1 VAAVYRGYIAIEKGF
16 FFPTDYS
23 IPASAVAILREG
35 LTLLLLVVWDL
46 AGPDPRDFSQKM
58 LDIEGFE
65 HDLHPHRLEVGLE
78 LLDHLDGRRAH
89 DDGNLPGSR
98 IELEQLQEL
107 PAAPLI
113 EDDEIE
119 QDQVRSVLT
128 RASITSISDVN
139 RSVLTR

>member
-89 DDGNLPGSR
+89 DDGTSRVAGSSLSSSRNCQPRRSSRMMKSSR
-98 IELEQLQEL
+98 I
-107 PAAPLI
+107 
-113 EDDEIE
+113 
-119 QDQVRSVLT
+119 RSG
-128 RASITSISDVN
+128 
-139 RSVLTR
+139 RS